1 MQNLEIVPRL
11 LPDVRAGRKLHT
23 IRWREREIVPGPM
36 LYVNVRDA
44 SDTVMVWVT
53 RVERMPL
60 SDVAAK
66 LGKSTDWTD
75 AELLEG
81 MREHYPR
88 IEMDSEV
95 VVIHHLPPEAS
106 VGGRVVMFI
115 VAEPTCRHRLTS
127 AYRS

>member
-1 MQNLEIVPRL
+1 
-11 LPDVRAGRKLHT
+11 
-23 IRWREREIVPGPM
+23 M
-36 LYVNVRDA
+36 LYVNARDA
-44 SDTVMVWVT
+44 SDTVMMWGT

-66 LGKSTDWTD
+66 LRKSKEWPD

-95 VVIHHLPPEAS
+95 VVIHHLPPEA
-106 VGGRVVMFI
+106 
-115 VAEPTCRHRLTS
+115 
-127 AYRS
+127 